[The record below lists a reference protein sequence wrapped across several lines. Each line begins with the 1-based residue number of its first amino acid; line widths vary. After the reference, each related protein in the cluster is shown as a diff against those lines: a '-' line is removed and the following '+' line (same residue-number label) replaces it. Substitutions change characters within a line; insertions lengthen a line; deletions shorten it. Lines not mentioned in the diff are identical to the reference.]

1 MSLAAFAIAVAASAA
16 SAVQPSAAATAAHSL
31 HARQIAFLRTVDRH
45 DTANLVTGDLVR
57 FAGTHVAYM
66 CDVDNV
72 VKAGLI
78 LGQCGS
84 DAEPI
89 DFFIH
94 LPTAGLHSGERL
106 QILGVLENP
115 AMWTD
120 ITGHT
125 VYYAFIKALFVNR
138 R

>member
-1 MSLAAFAIAVAASAA
+1 M
-16 SAVQPSAAATAAHSL
+16 
-31 HARQIAFLRTVDRH
+31 HAQQAAFLRTVDRH

-57 FAGTHVAYM
+57 YAGTHVAYV

-72 VKAGLI
+72 VKTGLI

-94 LPTAGLHSGERL
+94 LPTAGLHKGERL

-120 ITGHT
+120 VNGHT

>member
-1 MSLAAFAIAVAASAA
+1 M
-16 SAVQPSAAATAAHSL
+16 
-31 HARQIAFLRTVDRH
+31 HAQQAAFLRTVDRH
-45 DTANLVTGDLVR
+45 DTANLVTGDLVHY
-57 FAGTHVAYM
+57 AGTHVAYV

-72 VKAGLI
+72 VKTGLI

-94 LPTAGLHSGERL
+94 LPTAGLHKGERL

-120 ITGHT
+120 VNGHT